1 MDKLKI
7 ILLADVIPVILV
19 LGVFFGSIW
28 TFEKYFS
35 HLIR

>member
-1 MDKLKI
+1 MEKLKI
-7 ILLADVIPVILV
+7 ILLADVIPAILV
-19 LGVFFGSIW
+19 LGTFFGSIW